1 MAAVLVSGWLGLFI
15 IAVLLA
21 GLTAVFAKVS
31 LAGLSAPQTVLISGI
46 TILVLSFT
54 TLSFNGFFKSARHFS
69 HGSIIDIAISG
80 ALMALGYIFLFM
92 AFQIT

>member
-1 MAAVLVSGWLGLFI
+1 MAAGLVSGWLGLFI

-21 GLTAVFAKVS
+21 GLTAVFAKVA

-54 TLSFNGFFKSARHFS
+54 TLSFNGFFCPTIHF
-69 HGSIIDIAISG
+69 
-80 ALMALGYIFLFM
+80 GYVFCIVLFVS
-92 AFQIT
+92 